1 MMGTIASWLM
11 TMAGPLVIKALLALG
26 IGTITFTGVTEA
38 LQGLISMTTSNWASV
53 PSDVL
58 ALASV
63 AGIPQAIGIIT
74 GAFTTRV
81 GIWVTASATKWV
93 TK

>member
-1 MMGTIASWLM
+1 
-11 TMAGPLVIKALLALG
+11 MAGPLVIKALMAIGLG
-26 IGTITFTGVTEA
+26 TLTFTGTTEA
-38 LQGLISMTTSNWASV
+38 LNALIAMATTNWASV

-58 ALASV
+58 QLASV

-74 GAFTTRV
+74 GAFSTRV
-81 GIWVTASATKWV
+81 GMWAAASATRWV

>member
-1 MMGTIASWLM
+1 MGGLAAWLVGL
-11 TMAGPLVIKALLALG
+11 AGPMVIKALMALG

-38 LQGLISMTTSNWASV
+38 LQGLITMTTSNWASV

-58 ALASV
+58 MLASV

-81 GIWVTASATKWV
+81 GIWVAASATKWV